1 MKREGFE
8 PASFAAER
16 QELEAFLSLGVL
28 DPNSNPGRLLRYL
41 CEKRFAGCEEDIKEY
56 NIAVDVFGRP
66 PGFDSRR
73 NSAVRVEASRL
84 RKRLDEYYGGAGRS
98 RPLRISIPPGQYVP
112 QFSAPPE
119 VGEGGDVARHSLLSF
134 GRLRWI
140 ILGMLLL
147 VLGVVAALRQMSSP
161 AAPAAEDAPALA
173 GSPAATPNRPT
184 EVRILAGYEREKH
197 VDRAG
202 NVWLGDRYFSGGHA
216 LPVDPPPMIARTFDS
231 TIYKHMRTGPEFSY
245 RIPLAPG
252 HYELRLHFAE
262 TVFGEMLVDGG
273 GETSR
278 LMIIRANGRILL
290 YSFDVYAE
298 AGGSHTAVVR
308 VFRDIQPA
316 EDGFLHLDFSANWD
330 RPFLNAIEVLPSTPG
345 QIRPVRIVARD
356 TAVTDSAG
364 RVWHPD
370 NYSSG
375 GRLVLRKATVA
386 GTPDPDLYL
395 GERYGRFSY
404 AIPVARGTYRL
415 TLHFA
420 ETWHKTG
427 AGKRAFDVWCNGKTL
442 LDKFDIAREAGGP
455 QRAIQKTFRGIQ
467 PTSSGKIELSFV
479 PVVNYACVNAIEV
492 VDETN

>member
-1 MKREGFE
+1 MKREGSE

-16 QELEAFLSLGVL
+16 QELEAFLSSGVL
-28 DPNSNPGRLLRYL
+28 DPNSNPGRLLRYV
-41 CEKRFAGCEEDIKEY
+41 CEKHFSGCEGEIKEY

-66 PGFDSRR
+66 PGFDNRR

-84 RKRLDEYYGGAGRS
+84 RKRLDEYYCGAGRD

-112 QFSAPPE
+112 QFAAPSE
-119 VGEGGDVARHSLLSF
+119 DGGEDGAARRPLLSAA
-134 GRLRWI
+134 RLRWI
-140 ILGMLLL
+140 VPGLLL
-147 VLGVVAALRQMSSP
+147 LALGAVVIAQRVSSP
-161 AAPAAEDAPALA
+161 APPAAADAQ
-173 GSPAATPNRPT
+173 PAAGPPAAAPGRPA
-184 EVRILAGYEREKH
+184 EVRILAGYERDKH

-202 NVWLGDRYFSGGHA
+202 NVWLGDRYFTGGHA
-216 LPVDPPPMIARTFDS
+216 LPVDPPAVIARTFDS

-245 RIPLAPG
+245 QIPLAPG

-262 TVFGEMLVDGG
+262 TVFGETLVDGG

-298 AGGSHTAVVR
+298 AGGNHTAVVR

-316 EDGFLHLDFSANWD
+316 DDGFLHLHFSANWD

-345 QIRPVRIVARD
+345 KIRPVRIVTRD
-356 TAVTDSAG
+356 AAVTDSAG
-364 RVWHPD
+364 RIWHPD

-375 GRLVLRKATVA
+375 GRLVLRKEAVA
-386 GTPDPDLYL
+386 GTADPDLYV

-404 AIPVARGTYRL
+404 AIPVARGTYRV

-420 ETWHKTG
+420 ETWHKAG

-442 LDKFDIAREAGGP
+442 LEDFDIARQAGGA

-492 VDETN
+492 IDETN